1 MAISNANVAATDTTV
16 YTSSGNT
23 VISTMHLC
31 NQSGGAVLSSL
42 NLVPSGGSVSTSN
55 LVYKNLSIA
64 AADTYV
70 IETERFILGNGDFF
84 SAISNVANAVIVT
97 TTYTGI

>member
-1 MAISNANVAATDTTV
+1 MAITNANVAATDTTI

-23 VISTMHLC
+23 VISTLHLC
-31 NQSGGAVLSSL
+31 NQSGGTVTCSL
-42 NLVPSGGSVSTSN
+42 NLVGSGGSVGANN
-55 LVYKNLSIA
+55 LVYKNISISA
-64 AADTYV
+64 SDTYV

-84 SAISNVANAVIVT
+84 SAISNVANAVIAT